1 MVDRM
6 TDIVDQATR
15 SRMMSGIRSRNTKPE
30 RLLRKALHSLGFR
43 YRLHDT
49 KVLGHPDLVF
59 PKYHAVLFIHG
70 CFWHGHDCS
79 LFRYPETRT
88 EFWKE
93 KIRKN
98 QERDTKIRKV
108 LADAGWRIGV
118 VWECTLKGKYRI
130 GLEESVNRIVF
141 WLRSEQKEMEIRG
154 TS

>member
-1 MVDRM
+1 MADRM

-43 YRLHDT
+43 FRLHDT

-79 LFRYPETRT
+79 LFSYPETRK

-98 QERDTKIRKV
+98 QERDAEVRKV
-108 LADAGWRIGV
+108 LAGAGWRIGV
-118 VWECTLKGKYRI
+118 VWECALKGKYRI
-130 GLEESVNRIVF
+130 GLEESVNRIIF
-141 WLRSEQKEMEIRG
+141 WVRSEQEGIEVRG
-154 TS
+154 TA

>member
-1 MVDRM
+1 M

-43 YRLHDT
+43 FRLHDT

-79 LFRYPETRT
+79 LFRYPETRK

-98 QERDTKIRKV
+98 QERDAEVRKV
-108 LADAGWRIGV
+108 LAGAGWRIGV
-118 VWECTLKGKYRI
+118 VWECALKGKYRI
-130 GLEESVNRIVF
+130 GLEESVNRIIF
-141 WLRSEQKEMEIRG
+141 WVRSEQEGIEVRG
-154 TS
+154 TA

>member
-1 MVDRM
+1 MADRM

-43 YRLHDT
+43 FRLHDT

-79 LFRYPETRT
+79 LFRYPETRK

-98 QERDTKIRKV
+98 QERDAEVRKV
-108 LADAGWRIGV
+108 LAGAGWRIGV
-118 VWECTLKGKYRI
+118 VWECALKGKYRI
-130 GLEESVNRIVF
+130 GLEESVNRIIF
-141 WLRSEQKEMEIRG
+141 WVRSEQEGIEVRG
-154 TS
+154 TA

>member
-59 PKYHAVLFIHG
+59 PKYYAVLFIHG
-70 CFWHGHDCS
+70 CFWHGHGCS
-79 LFRYPETRT
+79 LFRYPETRK

-98 QERDTKIRKV
+98 QERDAEVRKV
-108 LADAGWRIGV
+108 LAGAGWRIGV
-118 VWECTLKGKYRI
+118 VWECALKGKTRI
-130 GLEESVNRIVF
+130 GLGETVNRIVF
-141 WLRSEQKEMEIRG
+141 WLKSEQKEMEIRG
-154 TS
+154 TL

>member
-43 YRLHDT
+43 FRLHDT

-79 LFRYPETRT
+79 LFRYPETRK

-98 QERDTKIRKV
+98 QERDAEVRKV
-108 LADAGWRIGV
+108 LAGAGWRIGV
-118 VWECTLKGKYRI
+118 VWECALKGKYRI
-130 GLEESVNRIVF
+130 GLEETMNGIVF
-141 WLRSEQKEMEIRG
+141 WLRSEQKEMEVRG
-154 TS
+154 TA